1 MAIHEIHVE
10 DAPKEVMEDLRL
22 SFAHLE
28 SFAKRS
34 SFPLQETASE
44 LVRAGLTSK
53 HFTILPNS
61 EVILN
66 AKNLH
71 KITLEETP
79 EFVVCKSYCDAKEL
93 VMGPAV
99 IIYKEKAFLHPDDPH
114 DTSFFQMI
122 PIGMGEGVES
132 FFFLLCAA
140 VVRDFWVLD
149 DRTLTRKYEKRTSKV
164 KTQVGSRKK
173 GTLKY
178 ETKTVHIYLPRFRYT
193 HKAVVSR
200 SKRATHQARVS
211 LSPHLVSGHLR
222 RLVDGQMASEKAK
235 AHASE
240 FGITLVE
247 GYTFVRPHQK
257 GSSERLR
264 TYRSKSALEL
274 IFNSSK
280 EKPNDSQDS
289 PS

>member
-28 SFAKRS
+28 AFAKRS

-66 AKNLH
+66 AKNLY

-79 EFVVCKSYCDAKEL
+79 DFVVCKSYCDAKEL
-93 VMGPAV
+93 VMGPSV
-99 IIYKEKAFLHPDDPH
+99 IIYKEKAFIHPDDP
-114 DTSFFQMI
+114 DDKSFFQML

-140 VVRDFWVLD
+140 VVRDFWVLEE
-149 DRTLTRKYEKRTSKV
+149 RSRQRVYQKRVEKVRERI
-164 KTQVGSRKK
+164 GSRRK

-178 ETKTVHIYLPRFRYT
+178 ETKTFHIYLPRFRCT

-200 SKRATHQARVS
+200 SKRDTHQARVS

-222 RLVDGQMASEKAK
+222 LLPAGHNASEEAK
-235 AHASE
+235 QHADE

-247 GYTFVRPHQK
+247 GYTFVRPHEK
-257 GSSERLR
+257 GSSERLL
-264 TYRSKSALEL
+264 TYRSRSAFQL
-274 IFNSSK
+274 IFSIEPK
-280 EKPNDSQDS
+280 KR
-289 PS
+289 